1 MNFPINGSNN
11 DSLKTRLL
19 DGLNLIPSNWVLTPL
34 NGRKMPWGEEWQKRS
49 YNPEQMASVIL
60 HGVTLP
66 IKGEQKK
73 IESSLIKGYGICT
86 GRISGGILAIDADG
100 EAAHKK
106 ILELSGGEKLPDTVA
121 FTSGKRGRCQYL
133 FQIPEEYWEIART
146 KKIKTSVKG
155 KDGKEQLLELRWDNC
170 QSVLPPSVHP
180 ETGNYH
186 WVLTPQEIKVAECPK
201 WVIELMLNQ
210 NVPAPNAPK
219 PVIAHQITALPPL
232 EIFLGNKDRDLVLHG
247 TNNGSRNDAAQKL
260 SLNLVA
266 TARRLNELGI
276 DYDGEPYSLYEQFCA
291 RCEPPLGS
299 DVRGEAEGWWRKA
312 GAKALSPS
320 LDDEK
325 LQGCYKAWLNKQKIA
340 HNHKEGSVQK
350 SIVSTDNGL
359 LSVPPL
365 TMEKLTQKEIQPI
378 VSIVSGILTSNL
390 DELEECYQL
399 DIVRKH
405 YQLNQKLFDKIV
417 ARERVKLDEVLPE
430 DEMRLKSLIDWRNTK
445 IEWDAILPAPLARDL
460 THDGDVLNID
470 PVVIW
475 QPLMSAV
482 ASLAGT
488 KVNLDMQ
495 SHRIPSVL
503 WTVTVLES
511 GGGKTRADSLV
522 VAPLRSLQSEAM
534 QRYQQADKDYKRSL
548 REWEK
553 KGSEGEEPQPPVLR
567 KFLYEVATIQSVL
580 KRSAENE
587 GHGSL
592 WARDEVAGL
601 FNSLG
606 QFSKGEDESLQIL
619 LKLWDAA
626 ALCVDRVSL
635 SDSYFAE
642 RTAVSLT
649 GGIQPGVF
657 RQIFKD
663 AEDNNGLQARM
674 LFAVPQRRKQR
685 YVEGYCQLSDRLPLL
700 YKWLDELP
708 ETTVKISPQAK
719 AYYKK
724 LVEVI
729 GDQIE
734 ETTHPA
740 IRNWMSKL
748 TTQILRIALNLH
760 MIECFYSPDR
770 DINTLQKETLL
781 RAVKLAQYYRSAFH
795 VLQEKVSNSDEI
807 SSILL
812 QIYDR
817 ALQSTSGISARDIYR
832 PMNSIKT
839 RAKSASREPSA
850 YTEDLFK
857 QLVKMGYGEI
867 VRKGRSVKFVAFK
880 KEDSVKTF
888 TATDNT
894 DNEEKLTSDSVHTEE
909 INVSDDHCH
918 HEIVSA
924 DNSDL
929 HLEHAELIV
938 PDEPAILSEPI
949 SLLQFENDGCDI
961 TKYVGCQ
968 VEVRSLSGDVKFTG
982 EMTDWDEKHGN
993 ITVAT
998 AGGERVTHVREA
1010 FLIG

>member
-1 MNFPINGSNN
+1 MYTNN
-11 DSLKTRLL
+11 DSYLASLVA
-19 DGLNLIPSNWVLTPL
+19 GLQQIPSSWALTPVDGNKRPYREGWQSETPMSHDAIAKEL
-34 NGRKMPWGEEWQKRS
+34 KGR
-49 YNPEQMASVIL
+49 A
-60 HGVTLP
+60 
-66 IKGEQKK
+66 
-73 IESSLIKGYGICT
+73 KGYGIRT
-86 GRISGGILAIDADG
+86 GVISGGILAIDADG
-100 EAAHKK
+100 HAAE
-106 ILELSGGEKLPDTVA
+106 ELLQKMSTSELPDTVIFA
-121 FTSGKRGRCQYL
+121 SGKPGRRQLLYL
-133 FQIPEEYWEIART
+133 VPPEYWEIFKT
-146 KKIKTSVKG
+146 IKLKTGVKG
-155 KDGKEQLLELRWDNC
+155 DGGKEQQLEFRWNGC

-180 ETGNYH
+180 ETGSYH
-186 WVLTPQEIKVAECPK
+186 WVRSPNDVEVAQCPN
-201 WVIELMLNQ
+201 WVSELMLNHNTIQ
-210 NVPAPNAPK
+210 PPTPAIPF
-219 PVIAHQITALPPL
+219 ITNRPPL
-232 EIFLGNKDRDLVLHG
+232 EIFLGNKDRDLILHG
-247 TNNGSRNDAAQKL
+247 AGDGSRNNAAQKL
-260 SLNLVA
+260 SLNLIA
-266 TARRLNELGI
+266 TARRLYELGI
-276 DYDGEPYSLYEQFCA
+276 DYDGDPRTLYDQFCG
-291 RCEPPLGS
+291 RCSPPLGS
-299 DVRGEAEGWWRKA
+299 DIRGEAEAWWRKA
-312 GAKALSPS
+312 DAVAKRPS

-325 LQGCYKAWLNKQKIA
+325 LQGCYTAWLNKPQITHS
-340 HNHKEGSVQK
+340 HNSNSVQK

-359 LSVPPL
+359 LSVPSL
-365 TMEKLTQKEIQPI
+365 TMEKLTHKQIKPI
-378 VSIVSGILTSNL
+378 VSIVSGILNSNL

-399 DIVRKH
+399 DLVRAE
-405 YQLNQKLFDKIV
+405 YELSQKLFDKIV
-417 ARERVKLDEVLPE
+417 AKERVKLDEVLPE

-460 THDGDVLNID
+460 IHDGNVLNID

-495 SHRIPSVL
+495 SHKIPSVL

-534 QRYQQADKDYKRSL
+534 QRYYEADKEYRRSL
-548 REWEK
+548 RKWEK
-553 KGSEGEEPQPPVLR
+553 NGSEGEEPTAPVLR

-657 RQIFKD
+657 RKIFKD
-663 AEDNNGLQARM
+663 ADDSNGLQARM

-760 MIECFYSPDR
+760 MIECFYSPSR

-781 RAVKLAQYYRSAFH
+781 RAVRLAQYYRSAFH

-832 PMNSIKT
+832 PMDSIKT

-850 YTEDLFK
+850 YTEDLFN
-857 QLVKMGYGEI
+857 QLVKMGYGDI

-880 KEDSVKTF
+880 KEDLEKPF

-894 DNEEKLTSDSVHTEE
+894 DNEEKLTDDSLSNEE
-909 INVSDDHCH
+909 INVSDDHCQK
-918 HEIVSA
+918 EIVST

-929 HLEHAELIV
+929 PLDHGEPPV
-938 PDEPAILSEPI
+938 PDQSAILPEPI
-949 SLLQFENDGCDI
+949 SLLQFETDGCDI

-968 VEVRSLSGDVKFTG
+968 VEVRSFSGEVKFIG
-982 EMTDWDEKHGN
+982 EITHWDAMHGN

-998 AGGERVTHVREA
+998 TEGARIAQIRES